1 MKEYNYSDII
11 NIDKN
16 GILFK
21 DKTFIDFDVCRQEWA
36 KEYNIPMSETVCVA
50 SRFCE
55 NEIYYFVFY
64 SIQRIKLVFNMSGF
78 FQKSKGKKKFQE
90 IQVLLNRY
98 GYTSYDMT

>member
-1 MKEYNYSDII
+1 MREYNYSSIAC
-11 NIDKN
+11 IDTN

-21 DKTFIDFDVCRQEWA
+21 DKVFIDFEECRYEWA
-36 KEYNIPMSETVCVA
+36 HEHDISTSETVCVA

-55 NEIYYFVFY
+55 DDICYFIFY
-64 SIQRIKLVFNMSGF
+64 SKQKVKLVFDISGF
-78 FQKSKGKKKFQE
+78 FHRKKGKKKFQE